1 MNERELAAGL
11 FRQVFGVEPPRTL
24 PEFGLHD
31 KQRAFVYSPAQHAA
45 FIGGIGS
52 GKSWA
57 GCARAILASLGEI
70 GGQRISVPNLG
81 VITAPTYSMLRDA
94 TLRTWLDLAE
104 TYVPGFRRDM
114 LNKSEMVARLPNG
127 SEVLFRST
135 EHPERLRGP
144 SLAWWFGDEAA
155 LYGPV
160 VRRIMIGRLRE
171 GGQLGRDWV
180 TTTPKGRN
188 WVWQTYARQAREGYM
203 LVTATSA
210 ENVFLDRQIIDM
222 WEAEY
227 SGDFARQELLG
238 EFVAFEGL
246 IYAEFEPV
254 THVSRTR
261 PTQLSRVIAGVDWGF
276 ANPGVIVALG
286 VDGDGRL
293 YVLAEAYER
302 RRRVEEWAEVALQM
316 RDAWGISEFYCDPS
330 EPDYIK
336 VFRER
341 GLKAEGADN
350 TVLPGIQTV
359 KNALAV
365 RGDGRAGLTISPE
378 CVHLLSEFEQY
389 QWAENRHGI
398 KDAPVKANDHAMDAL
413 RYAVMAASAKR
424 RVFKTSVE
432 AGRYA

>member
-11 FRQVFGVEPPRTL
+11 FRGVFGVEPPRTM
-24 PEFGLHD
+24 PEFALHE
-31 KQRAFVYSPAQHAA
+31 KQRVFVYSQVHHAA

-52 GKSWA
+52 GKSWS
-57 GCARAILASLGEI
+57 GCARAILASMGEI
-70 GGQRISVPNLG
+70 GGQRVPVPNLG
-81 VITAPTYSMLRDA
+81 VVTAPTYPMLRDA
-94 TLRTWLDLAE
+94 TLRTWLELAE
-104 TYVPGFRRDM
+104 RHVPGFRRDM
-114 LNKSEMVARLPNG
+114 LNKSEMTARLPNG

-135 EHPERLRGP
+135 EYPDRLRGP
-144 SLAWWFGDEAA
+144 SIAWWFGDEAA
-155 LYGPV
+155 LYPAQ
-160 VRRIMIGRLRE
+160 VRRIMVGRLRQ
-171 GGQLGRDWV
+171 GGALGYDWV

-188 WVWQTYARQAREGYM
+188 WVWQTYARQQREGYL

-210 ENVFLDRQIIDM
+210 ENEFLERDIIEM
-222 WEAEY
+222 WEMEY

-246 IYAEFEPV
+246 IYAEFEPAR
-254 THVSRTR
+254 HVSRAR
-261 PTQLSRVIAGVDWGF
+261 PEQLSRIVAGVDWGF
-276 ANPGVIVALG
+276 ANPGVIVVLG
-286 VDGDGRL
+286 LDGDGRL

-316 RDAWGISEFYCDPS
+316 RQQWGISEFYCDPS
-330 EPDYIK
+330 EPEYIK

-350 TVLPGIQTV
+350 AVLPGIQAV

-365 RGDGRAGLTISPE
+365 RPDGQVGMTISPE

-398 KDAPVKANDHAMDAL
+398 KDEPVKANDHAMDAL
-413 RYAVMAASAKR
+413 RYAVMAAGAKR
-424 RVFKTSVE
+424 RAFKTSVE